1 MHPNEELIH
10 RFYQAFRRRDAEGMV
25 ACYHPDVVFSDP
37 VFPDL
42 RGPSAGNMWRM
53 LCQRGKDL
61 EIAYRDV
68 QADDQTGRAH
78 WDADY
83 TFSGTGRKVHNQ
95 IDATF
100 RFQDGLIREHRDQ
113 FDLYRWMSMALG
125 LKGRLLGWLPVVQ
138 GTVRKQAAGALR
150 KFKP

>member
-10 RFYQAFRRRDAEGMV
+10 RFYQSFRQRDAEGMV
-25 ACYHPDVVFSDP
+25 ACYHPEVVFSDP
-37 VFPDL
+37 VFPEL
-42 RGPSAGNMWRM
+42 HGPSAGNMWRM

-68 QADDQTGRAH
+68 QADDQQGRAH

-113 FDLYRWMSMALG
+113 FDLYRWMGMALG
-125 LKGRLLGWLPVVQ
+125 LKGRILGWLPPVQ
-138 GTVRKQAAGALR
+138 NAVRKQAAGALR

>member
-1 MHPNEELIH
+1 MHPHEELIH
-10 RFYQAFRRRDAEGMV
+10 RFYQSFRRRDAEGMV

-42 RGPSAGNMWRM
+42 RGPSAGTMWRM

-68 QADDQTGRAH
+68 QADDQAGRAH

-113 FDLYRWMSMALG
+113 FDLHRWMGMALG
-125 LKGRLLGWLPVVQ
+125 LKGRLLGWLPPVQ
-138 GTVRKQAAGALR
+138 NQVRKQAATALR